1 VGPLDRCGWDPLRV
15 VVGRGQENPSG
26 FGQRGP
32 EPNTAGERLTLD
44 GLRELGPLP
53 GLGAVREKEGKH
65 GC

>member
-1 VGPLDRCGWDPLRV
+1 VRAVNLSC
-15 VVGRGQENPSG
+15 

-44 GLRELGPLP
+44 GLRELGPPP

>member
-1 VGPLDRCGWDPLRV
+1 LGGGWGWGWLRAV
-15 VVGRGQENPSG
+15 NLSC

-44 GLRELGPLP
+44 GLRELGPPP